1 MANYLLAYRGGGMPE
16 TPEAQ
21 AKSMEAWMAW
31 FGTLGAAVVDG
42 GNPVSTAKLVGSNG
56 AVSDVTDPSPISGYS
71 VLAADSLDA
80 AVKMAQGCPIL
91 SVGGSV
97 EVCETFNAM

>member
-21 AKSMEAWMAW
+21 ARVMEAWGAW
-31 FGTLGAAVVDG
+31 FGRLGDAVVDP
-42 GNPVSTAKLVGSNG
+42 GNPVSGAKTIGPDGS
-56 AVSDVTDPSPISGYS
+56 VSGDGRSSLSGYS
-71 VLAADSLDA
+71 VIKADSLDA
-80 AVKMAQGCPIL
+80 AITLAKGCPVLQAGATI
-91 SVGGSV
+91 